1 MNSPLPQT
9 GDTLARSSRCLRSDF
24 PPVAFAA
31 LTKLA
36 GAIAVNPRAVAILRT
51 VTRESYVLVLCP
63 EPARV
68 AIALASALQRYDS
81 TRKCQDSRQGEA
93 DCAAAP

>member
-1 MNSPLPQT
+1 M
-9 GDTLARSSRCLRSDF
+9 LALRF

-93 DCAAAP
+93 DCAADKAKQIAQRHHDDQC